1 MGLFL
6 LSCATLLLEVALTR
20 LFSVS
25 LWYHFTFMVLSLAM
39 LGFGASGTV
48 LSLKPS
54 LARGKHDVLFLAS
67 LLFSLSTVA
76 SLTIAHG
83 VPFDPLY
90 LGDKPI
96 HAAYML
102 LYFFFFFVPFFM
114 NGLVTAAC
122 FKKNPQQPHLLYF
135 LVMTGSAVGCL
146 AAAFLLSRAGQ
157 TRCVLFSALLGTCA
171 AFCFAWNVKNVP
183 QKILSVAAMAV
194 FFLLFMKPFPFFEPH
209 IAESKFMGR
218 LKSQFNTH
226 PVSTRWNSFSQIDA
240 FEGEWVIYPPFLAG
254 KNVNVPPQIA
264 LLIDGDAFTPIT
276 KFDGNIKKLSFLK
289 QLPTTPVYF
298 IKKNA
303 NACIIG
309 SGGGIDVLS
318 ALYGG
323 AKHVT
328 AVEINPLIVDLTK
341 NRYGKFSGNIYGNPK
356 VDVVIENGRTF
367 MRRTKEK
374 FDVIQMSLVDT
385 WAASSSGALSLT
397 ENYLYTVEAFQE
409 YLDHLTDDGM
419 ISVTRWYTDPP
430 LEILRLESV
439 AIEALTRKNVHNPSA
454 HFLIFS
460 KENLATVLIRKKP
473 LSYRDYENYQIQF
486 ENRKF
491 NFHDPMLKNGIQINR
506 TDPIGVTQLDPLN
519 PDINMDSLSPFY
531 KKEHNARITPV
542 TDDSPFFFYFSSS
555 LFPRRLKNTNALLE
569 KNTMGSLALLLSLI
583 FTSVISFVL
592 IFLPSRA
599 SAKIAEDTLPQKRI
613 IFIYFFAIGCG
624 YMFFEMVL
632 LQKLALFLGNPTVS
646 FITAVSGLLFSSG
659 VGSLWASSAVRKN
672 IFSRCLAVLCV
683 FLLMDVLFLTTLMN
697 VFQGAPFPMRIVISF
712 AILFPQGFLLGIPFP
727 SGLSSIGCLQKELIP
742 WAWSINA
749 FASVIAPV
757 AATLIAIHKGFSMV
771 MWLCLLCYLLLF
783 VFRINDEK
791 T

>member
-39 LGFGASGTV
+39 LGFGTSGTV

-54 LARGKHDVLFLAS
+54 LAHGKHDVLFLAS
-67 LLFSLSTVA
+67 LLFSLSTIA

-83 VPFDPLY
+83 IPFDPLY

-96 HAAYML
+96 HAAYMF
-102 LYFFFFFVPFFM
+102 LYFLFFFIPFFM
-114 NGLVTAAC
+114 NGFATATC
-122 FKKNPQQPHLLYF
+122 FKKNPQQSHLLYF
-135 LVMTGSAVGCL
+135 LVMTGSAAGCL
-146 AAAFLLSRAGQ
+146 AAAFLLSRVGQ

-171 AFCFAWNVKNVP
+171 AFCFAWNDKNIS
-183 QKILSVAAMAV
+183 QKILSSAAMAA

-226 PVSTRWNSFSQIDA
+226 PVSTQWNSFSQIDA
-240 FEGEWVIYPPFLAG
+240 FEGGWVIYPPFLAG
-254 KNVNVPPQIA
+254 KNVSVPPQVA
-264 LLIDGDAFTPIT
+264 LLIDGDAFTPVT
-276 KFDGNIKKLSFLK
+276 QFSGNIKELSFLK
-289 QLPTTPVYF
+289 QLPTTPVYLL
-298 IKKNA
+298 KKNA

-328 AVEINPLIVDLTK
+328 AVEINPLIVGITK
-341 NRYGKFSGNIYGNPK
+341 NRYGKFSGNIYNNPK
-356 VDVVIENGRTF
+356 VNVIIENGRTF

-409 YLDHLTDDGM
+409 YLNHLTDDGI

-439 AIEALTRKNVHNPSA
+439 AIEALKRNNMQNPSA

-460 KENLATVLIRKKP
+460 KENLATILIKRTP
-473 LSYRDYENYQIQF
+473 FSYLNYEIYQTQF
-486 ENRKF
+486 ENQQF
-491 NFHDPMLKNGIQINR
+491 NFHGPLFKLGDDRNDLLAANIIN
-506 TDPIGVTQLDPLN
+506 
-519 PDINMDSLSPFY
+519 LSPFY
-531 KKEHNARITPV
+531 KKEHNVRIAPV

-555 LFPRRLKNTNALLE
+555 LFPRDMPQGNALLQ
-569 KNTMGSLALLLSLI
+569 KNTMGALALLLSLI
-583 FTSVISFVL
+583 FTSVVSFVL
-592 IFLPSRA
+592 ILLPAPA

-632 LQKLALFLGNPTVS
+632 LQKLTLFLGNPTVS
-646 FITAVSGLLFSSG
+646 LITVISGLLFSSG
-659 VGSLWASSAVRKN
+659 IGSLASSSFTSKN
-672 IFSRCLAVLCV
+672 NFQKAALALCV
-683 FLLMDVLFLTTLMN
+683 FLLCDLLFLSRFIN
-697 VFQGAPFPMRIVISF
+697 IFQSFSLAARIVVSLCLI
-712 AILFPQGFLLGIPFP
+712 FPQGFLLGLPFP
-727 SGLSSIGCLQKELIP
+727 LGMKHAGQRAPSLIP
-742 WAWSINA
+742 WSWSVNG

-757 AATLIAIHKGFSMV
+757 LATILAIHKGFSMV
-771 MWLCLLCYLLLF
+771 MLLCLLCYLLLF
-783 VFRINDEK
+783 VFRIDDEK